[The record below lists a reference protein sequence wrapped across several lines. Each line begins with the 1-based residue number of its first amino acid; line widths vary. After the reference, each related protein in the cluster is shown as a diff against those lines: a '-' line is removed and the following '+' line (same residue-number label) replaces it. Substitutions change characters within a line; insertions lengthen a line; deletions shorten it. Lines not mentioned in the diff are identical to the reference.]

1 MNDACATPIL
11 CQPPTIPCAP
21 PTTIPPSLTTRKP
34 TFESLRPAG
43 GMGLWS
49 SYPRRLPWR
58 RIPHGVHA
66 GSPDGP
72 GRCDAAILRGTEQRR
87 GGSGWRSKRTPGR
100 RILQPDQSVHLH
112 PGRRGNDCEH
122 EGCRF
127 PSLPRTRG
135 PGAANEFSPTCTTL
149 SGTGSKRLAASPPP
163 GSRGG
168 TRDQPS
174 LAPTSFAPST
184 RARILAKAVSR
195 AVETSSPNGENP
207 QSSVHPSPS
216 APRCCAASRIRSQT
230 SSPLSTRGLMGS
242 VRRGRHRADS
252 RRSRPADRSG

>member
-1 MNDACATPIL
+1 MNDVCATPIS
-11 CQPPTIPCAP
+11 CQPPTMPCAP
-21 PTTIPPSLTTRKP
+21 PTTIHPSRLACRRSRACAPPAVWAFGVP
-34 TFESLRPAG
+34 TPAG
-43 GMGLWS
+43 
-49 SYPRRLPWR
+49 YPGDGYRMVSTQAAPN
-58 RIPHGVHA
+58 
-66 GSPDGP
+66 GP

-100 RILQPDQSVHLH
+100 RILQADQSVHLH

-216 APRCCAASRIRSQT
+216 APRRCAASRIRSQT